1 MTTTLDTA
9 RGAYLDAV
17 RARLDADAAVVAA
30 AVAWRRA
37 ERDCPVVLLYAEQ
50 EAWDAARLR
59 RMDAARVE
67 QTALH
72 AYERELYAATYG
84 YEGRP

>member
-17 RARLDADAAVVAA
+17 RARLDADSAVVAA

-37 ERDCPVVLLYAEQ
+37 DRDGDLS
-50 EAWDAARLR
+50 DAAMASWRAALR
-59 RMDAARVE
+59 SRTVAKADE

-84 YEGRP
+84 HEGRP